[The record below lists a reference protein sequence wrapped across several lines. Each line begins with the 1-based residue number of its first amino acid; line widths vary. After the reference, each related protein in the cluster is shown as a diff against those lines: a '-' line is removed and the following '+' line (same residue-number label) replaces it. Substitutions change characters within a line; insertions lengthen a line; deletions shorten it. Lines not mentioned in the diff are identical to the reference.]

1 MVCITCYNF
10 VSGHFT
16 LNVNG
21 FGKPMVGSVECMRE
35 ASQCIMGVP
44 DSRVTNWLPHMYYK
58 CISLFCILKVLFFNE
73 LFFQS
78 HFMDI
83 SEPSA
88 L

>member
-44 DSRVTNWLPHMYYK
+44 DSRVTN
-58 CISLFCILKVLFFNE
+58 
-73 LFFQS
+73 
-78 HFMDI
+78 
-83 SEPSA
+83 
-88 L
+88 